1 MLPLKINEAI
11 KNRMYFKNVF
21 CNPLVACLLIL
32 CTSCST
38 VDIIRFKKSEGDS
51 QATIF
56 KSHINY
62 VPLFQKND
70 IIQITLISNN
80 EEFSKLFSTALDN
93 GVRNQQT
100 YTSGVSAMKGF
111 IVQQDGTINVPYVG
125 KITVHD
131 KTREEVIKVLTEKL
145 KVYIKEP
152 VVQLKILNF
161 KITVLGDVK
170 NPGTFSIPN
179 EKITFIEALGIAG
192 DLNITANIKE
202 ISIFREERDSILES
216 NIDLSS
222 KSVFYSPYF
231 MLKQNDM
238 IYVPPNKAKSR
249 TAKYSPVYIPL
260 LTSISLLLTTLNL
273 ILNN

>member
-1 MLPLKINEAI
+1 MPLKINAAI
-11 KNRMYFKNVF
+11 RNRMYLKKFLCKT
-21 CNPLVACLLIL
+21 LIL
-32 CTSCST
+32 LSLIIVTSCST
-38 VDIIRFKKSEGDS
+38 VDIIRFKKTDGVDS
-51 QATIF
+51 IKTY
-56 KSHINY
+56 KSQLNY
-62 VPLFQKND
+62 VPVFQKND
-70 IIQITLISNN
+70 ILQITLISNN

-125 KITVHD
+125 EIIVHNR
-131 KTREEVIKVLTEKL
+131 TREEVTKELTDKL
-145 KVYIKEP
+145 KIYIKEP

-179 EKITFIEALGIAG
+179 EKITFMEALGIAG
-192 DLNITANIKE
+192 DLNITANIEE
-202 ISIFREERDSILES
+202 IQIFREEHDSISEVNINLS
-216 NIDLSS
+216 NNDI
-222 KSVFYSPYF
+222 FYSPYF

-249 TAKYSPVYIPL
+249 TAKYSPIYIPL

>member
-1 MLPLKINEAI
+1 MSFISRYLFIGGLFLFA
-11 KNRMYFKNVF
+11 
-21 CNPLVACLLIL
+21 
-32 CTSCST
+32 SCAPT
-38 VDIIRFKKSEGDS
+38 EIIRFNKKSDS
-51 QATIF
+51 KYSKTYNPQ
-56 KSHINY
+56 INHQP
-62 VPLFQKND
+62 VFQKND

-125 KITVHD
+125 ELVVHNR
-131 KTREEVIKVLTEKL
+131 TREDVIKELSEKL
-145 KVYIKEP
+145 KIYIKEP

-179 EKITFIEALGIAG
+179 EKITFTEALGIAG
-192 DLNITANIKE
+192 DLNITADIKE
-202 ISIFREERDSILES
+202 IKVLREKKDFVEEAV
-216 NIDLSS
+216 IDLSTNEL
-222 KSVFYSPYF
+222 FYSPYF
-231 MLKQNDM
+231 LLKQNDI

-249 TAKYSPVYIPL
+249 TAKYSPIYIPL
-260 LTSISLLLTTLNL
+260 LTSISLLLTTINL
-273 ILNN
+273 IINN

>member
-1 MLPLKINEAI
+1 MYLK
-11 KNRMYFKNVF
+11 KNLCKT
-21 CNPLVACLLIL
+21 LIL
-32 CTSCST
+32 LSLIIVTSCST
-38 VDIIRFKKSEGDS
+38 VDIIRFKKTDGVDS
-51 QATIF
+51 IKTY
-56 KSHINY
+56 KSQLNY
-62 VPLFQKND
+62 VPVFQKND
-70 IIQITLISNN
+70 ILQITLISNN

-125 KITVHD
+125 EIIVHNR
-131 KTREEVIKVLTEKL
+131 TREEVTKELTDKL
-145 KVYIKEP
+145 KIYIKEP

-179 EKITFIEALGIAG
+179 EKITFMEALGIAG
-192 DLNITANIKE
+192 DLNITANIEE
-202 ISIFREERDSILES
+202 IQIFREEHDSISEVNINLS
-216 NIDLSS
+216 NNDI
-222 KSVFYSPYF
+222 FYSPYF

-249 TAKYSPVYIPL
+249 TAKYSPIYIPL

>member
-1 MLPLKINEAI
+1 MPLKINAAI
-11 KNRMYFKNVF
+11 RNRMYLKKFLCKT
-21 CNPLVACLLIL
+21 LIL
-32 CTSCST
+32 LSLIIVTSCST
-38 VDIIRFKKSEGDS
+38 VDIIRFKKTDGVDS
-51 QATIF
+51 IKTY
-56 KSHINY
+56 KSQLNY
-62 VPLFQKND
+62 VPVFQKND
-70 IIQITLISNN
+70 ILQITLISNN

-125 KITVHD
+125 EIIVHNR
-131 KTREEVIKVLTEKL
+131 TREEVTKELTDKL
-145 KVYIKEP
+145 KIYIKEP

-179 EKITFIEALGIAG
+179 EKITFTEALGIAG
-192 DLNITANIKE
+192 DLNITANIEE
-202 ISIFREERDSILES
+202 IQIFREEHDSISEVNINLS
-216 NIDLSS
+216 NNDI
-222 KSVFYSPYF
+222 FYSPYF

-249 TAKYSPVYIPL
+249 TAKYSPIYIPL